1 MRHSAGYY
9 TPTVYTFS
17 PGNDYGHMGSLEGAF
32 LPHSAAANP
41 GEEEEESLPF
51 EQIAAGARAVL
62 GIDDTRKQLVRLKNR
77 LRDLQYGKPAERTAA
92 MLAAGSFTLQGAIQK
107 TQARIAEME
116 SAAFQ
121 TRTRDRLY
129 TVGVVAGVV
138 VAGAAAAWFTMN
150 AYSRY
155 QEARIRRVEF
165 ERLSR

>member
-62 GIDDTRKQLVRLKNR
+62 GIDDTRKQL
-77 LRDLQYGKPAERTAA
+77 DLQYGKPAERTAA

>member
-1 MRHSAGYY
+1 
-9 TPTVYTFS
+9 
-17 PGNDYGHMGSLEGAF
+17 MGIWVVWKGLFF
-32 LPHSAAANP
+32 LTRQQQIRAKRR
-41 GEEEEESLPF
+41 EESLPF

-107 TQARIAEME
+107 TQARIAEM
-116 SAAFQ
+116 
-121 TRTRDRLY
+121 
-129 TVGVVAGVV
+129 